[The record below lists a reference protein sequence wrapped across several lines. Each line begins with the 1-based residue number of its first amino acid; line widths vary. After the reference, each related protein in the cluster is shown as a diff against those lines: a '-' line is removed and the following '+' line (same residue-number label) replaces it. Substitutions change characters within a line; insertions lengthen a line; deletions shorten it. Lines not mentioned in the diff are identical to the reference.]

1 MLTLRLARHGRK
13 KQAFFKIVAAEK
25 ARAVQKKYIA
35 ELGFFNPL
43 ADGGTGVA
51 KFDAP
56 AIKKYIK
63 DGAQV
68 SQSLA
73 RLLVK
78 NGVNEAEKFIETRPT
93 KPKKEAPAPEEKE
106 AKEEEIKEEGQEE
119 VAAPEETPAEE
130 EKAEEA
136 APEEEKASE

>member
-1 MLTLRLARHGRK
+1 MLILRLSRHGRK

-43 ADGGTGVA
+43 TDGGKGLLKVDTAAV
-51 KFDAP
+51 
-56 AIKKYIK
+56 KKYIK

-78 NGVNEAEKFIETRPT
+78 NGVNEAEKFIETRST
-93 KPKKEAPAPEEKE
+93 KPKKEAPKPEEKE
-106 AKEEEIKEEGQEE
+106 
-119 VAAPEETPAEE
+119 VEETPAPEKETTEE
-130 EKAEEA
+130 ESPAEETA
-136 APEEEKASE
+136 EAEETKEEATEKDAE

>member
-43 ADGGTGVA
+43 ADAGKGVA

-56 AIKKYIK
+56 VIKKYIK

-93 KPKKEAPAPEEKE
+93 KPKKEAPAPEKE
-106 AKEEEIKEEGQEE
+106 VKEEE
-119 VAAPEETPAEE
+119 AAPEEAPAEE
-130 EKAEEA
+130 ETTEEV

>member
-43 ADGGTGVA
+43 ADGGIGIT
-51 KFDAP
+51 KFDAS

-93 KPKKEAPAPEEKE
+93 KPKKESPAPEKKE
-106 AKEEEIKEEGQEE
+106 VKEEETKEE
-119 VAAPEETPAEE
+119 VAAPEETPT
-130 EKAEEA
+130 EKETAKEA
-136 APEEEKASE
+136 APEEENTSE